1 MNKRPTLHQIIRQT
15 SFDEVFGCMTFL
27 KDRSDRSRTAASE
40 LFETLAETEPVPTR
54 YHLHILDR
62 WEGTSPRIDM
72 TCTVRDSDDEIAFII
87 EDFPSLAELMSM
99 EVFVDDDVE
108 LSEAEIIA
116 GLLWELKAKIRK

>member
-1 MNKRPTLHQIIRQT
+1 MSKRPTLSQIIRQI

-27 KDRSDRSRTAASE
+27 KDRSGRTRAAASE
-40 LFETLAETEPVPTR
+40 LFSTLAETEPVQTR
-54 YHLHILDR
+54 YHIHIIDR

-72 TCTVRDSDDEIAFII
+72 TCTVRDSDDEIAFVI
-87 EDFPSLAELMSM
+87 EDFPSLAGLMGM

-116 GLLWELKAKIRK
+116 GLLWELGARLQK